1 MTVFGLIWNI
11 NVMHWRSWDDCIGGL
26 LHLGPS
32 GITFRTLL
40 HLGQLLH
47 LSLQQTHTALLCSKL
62 LQANTCFG
70 SVCYQIDI
78 DMEVWSPADNMFH
91 PCCLN
96 QLFMLLSK
104 KRSSICSM
112 SYQKQMTVYNLSKNL
127 THTHGHVII
136 SFTINN
142 FSIDLEDNSNFVCIW
157 LRHILYI
164 TNDS

>member
-1 MTVFGLIWNI
+1 MLTKCLTKK
-11 NVMHWRSWDDCIGGL
+11 NVMWSVAIVVRYERWVSDILYGWYTHS
-26 LHLGPS
+26 
-32 GITFRTLL
+32 ITLFKTY
-40 HLGQLLH
+40 
-47 LSLQQTHTALLCSKL
+47 SCWYI
-62 LQANTCFG
+62 FWF
-70 SVCYQIDI
+70 CYQIDI

-96 QLFMLLSK
+96 QLFFLLSE

-112 SYQKQMTVYNLSKNL
+112 SYQKEMTVYNLSKNL